1 VRIIHPQHPL
11 AGQVVKVIRQASDPA
26 GVEPNW
32 IIEGPERRRLKV
44 PSSWTAVV
52 SETTPPEAGSVEPN
66 GGGAWVDLAGL
77 RRLADVVQYLQSQL
91 SKEVTAHEACCLAPG
106 PAGAH
111 SPADADERSAAPL
124 VGVAVRPPPGA
135 HQPAGQP
142 LAAPVAD
149 PTEHVPGGAA

>member
-26 GVEPNW
+26 DAEPNW
-32 IIEGPERRRLKV
+32 IVEGPDRRRLKV
-44 PSSWTAVV
+44 PNSSTVVV
-52 SETTPPEAGSVEPN
+52 SETPVPEPETLEPGEAG
-66 GGGAWVDLAGL
+66 AWLDLAGL
-77 RRLADVVQYLQSQL
+77 RQLADVVQYLQSQL
-91 SKEVTAHEACCLAPG
+91 SKEVAAYEVFS
-106 PAGAH
+106 PASH
-111 SPADADERSAAPL
+111 PADAGQRPAAPL
-124 VGVAVRPPPGA
+124 VGVAVRPPAGA